1 MLIRDGAIAHARLA
15 DHVGANP
22 STLGG
27 LPSIMNPSTGLG
39 LQMLNGEV
47 TRQGMMI
54 SYDNVF
60 SWMAL
65 SVMLLAPLILILKP
79 APRIPMDREVHV
91 D

>member
-1 MLIRDGAIAHARLA
+1 
-15 DHVGANP
+15 
-22 STLGG
+22 
-27 LPSIMNPSTGLG
+27 
-39 LQMLNGEV
+39 
-47 TRQGMMI
+47 MMI

-79 APRIPMDREVHV
+79 APRIPMDREVHA